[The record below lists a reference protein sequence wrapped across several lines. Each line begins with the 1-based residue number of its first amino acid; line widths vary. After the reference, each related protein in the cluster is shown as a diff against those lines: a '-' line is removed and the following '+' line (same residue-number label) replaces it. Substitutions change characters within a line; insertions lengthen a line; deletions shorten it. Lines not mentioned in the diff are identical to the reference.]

1 LDPGLTRLKSVPDL
15 IRDSEINKWQPGFV
29 ETEGVGGKGV
39 VGACLARAMGEAQ
52 TSAYG
57 SRTHGDEKLEGGQ
70 AVPSEQ
76 NSGGCSRQPNAITR
90 EFSHCP

>member
-1 LDPGLTRLKSVPDL
+1 MIEGT
-15 IRDSEINKWQPGFV
+15 EEWQPGFV
-29 ETEGVGGKGV
+29 GTEEVRGKCV